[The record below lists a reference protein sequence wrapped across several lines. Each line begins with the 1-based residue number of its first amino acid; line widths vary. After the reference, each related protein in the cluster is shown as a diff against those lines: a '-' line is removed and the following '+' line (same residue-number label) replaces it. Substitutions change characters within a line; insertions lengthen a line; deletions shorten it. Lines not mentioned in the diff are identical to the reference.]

1 MNLSRS
7 FHRVARLTFIGTAA
21 SGAGR
26 FIYLVLVGR
35 LLGPA
40 SLGDISVL
48 LSIVIMIGGFIQ
60 LSVGDAAVKFVSE
73 SCGNNAVENGVKQ
86 YSGLVTLSLSLIL
99 LSGIL
104 LVTINIIAETLGVV
118 LFSTIDLTI
127 LLILIG
133 GFVSYTLV
141 RAGFYGFGLTKEYS
155 ILEVLFNVAFILLT
169 YFIIISSPEFVI
181 IPLFVLYIGISVIG
195 LLLLYSKRLFH
206 ISFSDARSL
215 FTLKSGIIEF
225 VGLTSIIGFSGLLN
239 GFAPVI
245 MSIFLTSSEI
255 GFYAAA
261 GSFMVFVSFL
271 PLVFN
276 RTTLPTISYKFG
288 TSEKE
293 DVRQFVNKGLRV
305 VTESQILFPLSLIL
319 LSSIGLLIMYG
330 SGYNESILT
339 LRLLSINVF
348 VSGIASYLYNVLAG
362 TNNVKKGV
370 WASVLSTFTILTFWF
385 ILIPLFGIVG
395 AALALLIGAS
405 VRLILMAY
413 WTHKEYPLKIESRTI
428 ILFLVSVALV
438 ITGIILE
445 SIFPIWGLYILIGSE
460 IFLFLLLIKPAIGA
474 FRKID
479 L

>member
-7 FHRVARLTFIGTAA
+7 FHRVARLTFIGTTA

-26 FIYLVLVGR
+26 FIYLVFVGR

-73 SCGNNAVENGVKQ
+73 SCGNNVVENGVKQ
-86 YSGLVTLSLSLIL
+86 YSGLVTLSLFLMFI
-99 LSGIL
+99 SGIL
-104 LVTINIIAETLGVV
+104 IIAINIIVATLGVV
-118 LFSTIDLTI
+118 LFSTIDITI

-155 ILEVLFNVAFILLT
+155 ILEVAFNVAFIFLT
-169 YFIIISSPEFVI
+169 CIIIISSPEFVI
-181 IPLFVLYIGISVIG
+181 IPLFVLYIGISAIG

-225 VGLTSIIGFSGLLN
+225 VGLTSIIGLSGLVN

-245 MSIFLTSSEI
+245 MSFFLTSSEI

-261 GSFMVFVSFL
+261 SSFLVFVTFL

-293 DVRQFVNKGLRV
+293 DVRRFVNRGFKL
-305 VTESQILFPLSLIL
+305 VTESQIFFPLSLVL

-330 SGYNESILT
+330 AGYNESVLT
-339 LRLLSINVF
+339 LRLLSINAF

-370 WASVLSTFTILTFWF
+370 WASVLSTFVIVISW
-385 ILIPLFGIVG
+385 IAMIPVFGIVG
-395 AALALLIGAS
+395 AALALLIGAL
-405 VRLILMAY
+405 VRLVLMAY
-413 WTHKEYPLKIESRTI
+413 WTHIEYPLEISIKTI
-428 ILFLVSVALV
+428 VLFTVSFLLVFAGITLEMILPV
-438 ITGIILE
+438 
-445 SIFPIWGLYILIGSE
+445 WGFYILVCSE
-460 IFLFLLLIKPAIGA
+460 ILLFLLLIKPVFRA
-474 FRKID
+474 FRKIEY
-479 L
+479 